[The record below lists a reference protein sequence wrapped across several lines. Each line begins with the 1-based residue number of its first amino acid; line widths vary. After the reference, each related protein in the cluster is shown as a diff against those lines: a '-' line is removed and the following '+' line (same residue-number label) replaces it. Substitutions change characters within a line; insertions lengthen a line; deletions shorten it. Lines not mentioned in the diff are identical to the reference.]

1 MRIKKNYNKEAKHS
15 YKIVLQKGSYNET
28 NLLKNL

>member
-15 YKIVLQKGSYNET
+15 YKIVLQKGSYET
-28 NLLKNL
+28 NLIKNL